1 MLKIQGLNIKLF
13 PLKNKRKI
21 ARQKT
26 PDAPPHPIK
35 EDVKFM
41 AFLTV
46 CLNPTLQKTLR
57 FSSIYPGTVNRTGNH
72 RLDASGKGINV
83 TRVLTQLGKRA
94 VHLTQ
99 LGGGLRPLF
108 LSLCEQ
114 DGLSVQ
120 WEESESEIRFCYTL
134 LSGTESTLPGGS
146 AVTELVEE
154 SEPVSAGTEERLLEK
169 FDDII
174 ARTAGLNWLIISG
187 TKAAGFSDAVIPAM
201 TQRAKEK
208 GLKVILDI
216 KGKELTESL
225 KYQPDIVKPNLFE
238 FAAGFAP
245 ELIKNNELVTI
256 DDSAKERIKS
266 AVLDMAQ
273 KYKCRVIL
281 TNGSRKIIAAD
292 KVSADTSSGNE
303 FFEVEVR
310 PVKTVN
316 SIGCGDAFTAGLASA
331 LGDGTGFREA
341 IGEGSRCGALNA
353 ALVRP
358 GVIL

>member
-1 MLKIQGLNIKLF
+1 
-13 PLKNKRKI
+13 
-21 ARQKT
+21 
-26 PDAPPHPIK
+26 
-35 EDVKFM
+35 M

-57 FSSIYPGTVNRTGNH
+57 FSSIYPGTVNRTGDH

-83 TRVLTQLGKRA
+83 TRVLTQLGKNS

-120 WEESESEIRFCYTL
+120 WVESESQIRFCYTL
-134 LSGTESTLPGGS
+134 LSEGN

-154 SEPVSAGTEERLLEK
+154 SEPVAAQTEDRLLEK
-169 FDDII
+169 LDDIL
-174 ARTAGLNWLIISG
+174 AKTPDLNWLIISG
-187 TKAAGFSDAVIPAM
+187 TKAAGFSDVVIPAM
-201 TQRAKEK
+201 TQKAKEK

-216 KGKELTESL
+216 KGKDLTESL

-245 ELIKNNELVTI
+245 GLIRNNELITI
-256 DDSAKERIKS
+256 DDSTKEQIKS

-281 TNGSRKIIAAD
+281 TNGSRKIIAA
-292 KVSADTSSGNE
+292 SADKMSGDG
-303 FFEVEVR
+303 FFEIEVR
-310 PVKTVN
+310 PVKAVN
-316 SIGCGDAFTAGLASA
+316 SIGCGDSFTAGLASA
-331 LGDGTGFREA
+331 LEEGAGFREA
-341 IGEGSRCGALNA
+341 IGEGCRCGALNA

-358 GVIL
+358 GVIF